1 MNKKINQKKYL
12 EALNFAFKLHS
23 KQFRKGTKIPY
34 FSHLSSVSNHVIEN
48 GGNTDEAIAGLLH
61 DAVED
66 QGGEKTLQL
75 IKKKFGNKVAKIV
88 DDCTDTKII
97 PKPPWF
103 ERKNKYILDLR
114 KKSQSSLLVS
124 ICDKTHNA
132 SCINNDYYRVGEK
145 IWKRFSVNK
154 KQVCWYYESLGKCYY
169 KHLKGHKV
177 LKQNYKEL
185 ILEMKLISKKQ

>member
-66 QGGEKTLQL
+66 QGGEKTLKL

-88 DDCTDTKII
+88 EDCTDTKII

-177 LKQNYKEL
+177 LKKNYKEL